1 MRTGGFAGLKREW
14 SVVGEPD
21 EWWPLVEACPW
32 RSVRPDPTSRD
43 RFVYVITVR
52 AARKRRKAQVPE
64 VSLTGPWKVLVERVQ
79 EA

>member
-21 EWWPLVEACPW
+21 EWWALVEACPW
-32 RSVRPDPTSRD
+32 RSVRPDTSSRD
-43 RFVYVITVR
+43 RFVYAITVR
-52 AARKRRKAQVPE
+52 AAGGRRKALVPE
-64 VSLTGPWKVLVERVQ
+64 VSLTGPWRALVERVQ